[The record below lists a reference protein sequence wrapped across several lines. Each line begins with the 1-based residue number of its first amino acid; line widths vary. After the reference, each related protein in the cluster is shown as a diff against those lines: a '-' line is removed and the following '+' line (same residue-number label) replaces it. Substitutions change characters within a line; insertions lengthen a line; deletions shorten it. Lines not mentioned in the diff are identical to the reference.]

1 MKYHNP
7 RMINRWGLER
17 GRNGGEWNCF
27 EYTQATNVYKFFFER
42 ENPLF
47 ETFSSVH

>member
-1 MKYHNP
+1 MGIGEQK
-7 RMINRWGLER
+7 GEEKV
-17 GRNGGEWNCF
+17 GNGIVLNTHKRPMF
-27 EYTQATNVYKFFFER
+27 TIFFFER